1 METASRAGFAVGTW
15 QVYPDQGILSGPDGE
30 QHLEPKVMEVLVFLA
45 QRQGEVARR
54 EELLSEIWSGTI
66 VTDEA
71 LSRVISVLR
80 TQLGDNS
87 REPKYIQTI
96 PKVGYRWLMPVT
108 TLPPAAPPASPQDQ
122 PQPLWSKRR
131 YWPLSLVAVA
141 VFAAIL
147 MWAGHENDQDKPG
160 GPAEFATLTDWF
172 DYLAAQREGT
182 SGTTSIAV
190 LPFEML
196 GTPEPGDAFSDG
208 LTDELTNSL
217 SKFRGLKVVA
227 RRSSYSFRNRND
239 DVPTIGRLLNVD
251 AVLEGSV
258 RPDGDSIRINA
269 QLSDVKDG
277 YLIWSDAVDVS
288 VGGLYA
294 AQESLATDVVAALG
308 NHFPESRLEPPA
320 SSEHRPDNEA
330 YRLYLMSG
338 NALWQLRGE
347 APLRKS
353 IELYQQALALDPTFA
368 RAHIALAR
376 SLVLLP
382 FYSAEPME
390 TTFSKAE
397 SVLNAQEYTDKR
409 DQGEAESVRAF
420 MAWNRWQWEEA
431 EERFQHSLELAPDL
445 PNTYQWYSEHLA
457 AVGRRA
463 EGLEAA
469 KRARELDEISPVVND
484 RLGVAY
490 LWVNDNIRAA
500 EHFAISAQLGF
511 RNAIN
516 PGYMILLIRLQ
527 RFQELQAI
535 FSALYRDEVDKPGW
549 LLQDVGAV
557 FAQDQRKRALSA
569 AREARSQGQVIL
581 PRLEFGLWILLGGID
596 EAYETFERLSGSSRH
611 YLQLE
616 FVFTDEGTEF
626 RRDPRFEQL
635 AREIGW
641 HSYWDRFGEPDE
653 P

>member
-1 METASRAGFAVGTW
+1 MAGFMETASQSGFTVGEW
-15 QVYPDQGILSGPDGE
+15 EVYPDQGILSGPGGE
-30 QHLEPKVMEVLVFLA
+30 QHLEPKVMGVLVFLA
-45 QRQGEVARR
+45 RRQGEVARR
-54 EELLSEIWSGTI
+54 DDLLSEIWSGTI

-87 REPKYIQTI
+87 REPQYIQTI
-96 PKVGYRWLMPVT
+96 PKVGYRLLMPVT
-108 TLPPAAPPASPQDQ
+108 PLAPVAVTAPPTSIK
-122 PQPLWSKRR
+122 SRR
-131 YWPLSLVAVA
+131 WALLAGA
-141 VFAAIL
+141 AALFLAIL
-147 MWAGHENDQDKPG
+147 MFIGHKGGQTPPG
-160 GPAEFATLTDWF
+160 GPAGFATLTEWF
-172 DYLAAQREGT
+172 DYLSAQREG
-182 SGTTSIAV
+182 SAGATSIAV

-196 GTPEPGDAFSDG
+196 GARKPDNAFNDG

-217 SKFRGLKVVA
+217 SQIRGLKVVA
-227 RRSSYSFRNRND
+227 RRSSYSFRDRND

-258 RPDGDSIRINA
+258 RPDGDNIRINA
-269 QLSDVKDG
+269 QLSDVADG
-277 YLIWSDAVDVS
+277 YLIWSDAVDVNA
-288 VGGLYA
+288 GDLYS
-294 AQESLATDVVAALG
+294 AQESLVAEVVAALG
-308 NHFPESRLEPPA
+308 DHFPQSRLEAPA
-320 SSEHRPDNEA
+320 DEARQPDHEA

-338 NALWQLRGE
+338 NFLWQLRGE

-353 IELYQQALALDPTFA
+353 IELYRQALALDPSFS
-368 RAHIALAR
+368 RAHVALAR

-390 TTFSKAE
+390 SAFSEAE
-397 SVLNAQEYTDKR
+397 SVLDAQEFTDKR

-420 MAWNRWQWEEA
+420 MAWNRWHWVEA
-431 EERFQHSLELAPDL
+431 EERFQRALELAPDL
-445 PNTYQWYSEHLA
+445 PNTYQWYSGHLA
-457 AVGRRA
+457 SVGRRA

-469 KRARELDEISPVVND
+469 RRARELDEISPVVND

-535 FSALYRDEVDKPGW
+535 FDALYRDEPDKPRW
-549 LLQDVGAV
+549 LLRNAGAV
-557 FAQDQRKRALSA
+557 FAPDRREEALA
-569 AREARSQGQVIL
+569 VAREAMSHGRIIT
-581 PRLEFGLWILLGGID
+581 PRLEFGLWILLGGMD
-596 EAYETFERLSGSSRH
+596 EAYSAFERLRGSNPQ

-616 FVFTDEGTEF
+616 FVFTDEAAEF
-626 RRDPRFEQL
+626 RRDPRFKRL
-635 AREIGW
+635 ARDIGW
-641 HSYWDRFGEPDE
+641 QAYWDRFGGPDS

>member
-1 METASRAGFAVGTW
+1 MESTSKSGFAVGDW
-15 QVYPDQGILSGPDGE
+15 QVYPDQGILSGPGGE
-30 QHLEPKVMEVLVFLA
+30 QHLEPKVMGVLVFLA

-54 EELLSEIWSGTI
+54 EDLLSEIWSGTI

-80 TQLGDNS
+80 TQLGDNT

-96 PKVGYRWLMPVT
+96 PKVGYRLLMPVT
-108 TLPPAAPPASPQDQ
+108 PLPQSATPAPPPG
-122 PQPLWSKRR
+122 LKKHR
-131 YWPLSLVAVA
+131 WPLLLG
-141 VFAAIL
+141 AIAL
-147 MWAGHENDQDKPG
+147 LALILILTGRNGDQTDPG
-160 GPAEFATLTDWF
+160 GPAGFATLTEWF

-182 SGTTSIAV
+182 EGTTSIAV

-196 GTPEPGDAFSDG
+196 GAREPGDALGDG

-217 SKFRGLKVVA
+217 SQLKGLKVVA
-227 RRSSYSFRNRND
+227 RRSSYSFRDRND

-258 RPDGDSIRINA
+258 RPVGDRIRINA
-269 QLSDVKDG
+269 QLSDVADG
-277 YLIWSDAVDVS
+277 YLIWSDAIDAS
-288 VGGLYA
+288 AADLYA
-294 AQESLATDVVAALG
+294 AQESLVTEVVAALG
-308 NHFPESRLEPPA
+308 DHFPASRLERPA
-320 SSEHRPDNEA
+320 ANDRQPDNEA

-338 NALWQLRGE
+338 NFLWQLRGE

-353 IELYQQALALDPTFA
+353 IELYRQALALDPTFS
-368 RAHIALAR
+368 RAYVALAR

-382 FYSAEPME
+382 FYSSEPME
-390 TTFSKAE
+390 PAFKEAE
-397 SVLNAQEYTDKR
+397 SMLDGREFTDKR

-431 EERFQHSLELAPDL
+431 EERFQRSLELAPEL
-445 PNTYQWYSEHLA
+445 PNTYQWYSAHLA
-457 AVGRRA
+457 TVGRLA

-535 FSALYRDEVDKPGW
+535 FNALYRDVPDKPEW
-549 LLQDVGAV
+549 LLQNVGAV
-557 FAQDQRKRALSA
+557 FAPDRRKDALAA
-569 AREARSQGQVIL
+569 ARLARSGGQAIQ
-581 PRLEFGLWILLGGID
+581 PRLEFGFWVLLGGMD
-596 EAYETFERLSGSSRH
+596 EAYDAFDRFRAQNRQ

-616 FVFTDEGTEF
+616 FVFTDEGSEF
-626 RRDPRFEQL
+626 RHDPRFERL
-635 AREIGW
+635 ARDIGW
-641 HSYWDRFGEPDE
+641 RAYWDRFGGPDKR
-653 P
+653 

>member
-1 METASRAGFAVGTW
+1 METPLKSGFVVGNW
-15 QVYPDQGILSGPDGE
+15 QVYPDQGILSGPDGD
-30 QHLEPKVMEVLVFLA
+30 QHLEPKVMGVLVFLA
-45 QRQGEVARR
+45 QREGEVARR
-54 EELLSEIWSGTI
+54 EELLSEIWTGTI

-80 TQLGDNS
+80 THLGDNS

-96 PKVGYRWLMPVT
+96 PKVGYRLLMPVT
-108 TLPPAAPPASPQDQ
+108 RLPPAATPTPTSRQ
-122 PQPLWSKRR
+122 PQWPKRR
-131 YWPLSLVAVA
+131 RWPLLLGAVA

-147 MWAGHENDQDKPG
+147 MWVGHEKDQGDPG
-160 GPAEFATLTDWF
+160 GPAGFASLTDWF
-172 DYLAAQREGT
+172 DYLAAQREG
-182 SGTTSIAV
+182 SAGTTSIAV

-196 GTPEPGDAFSDG
+196 GAPEPGDAFSEG

-217 SKFRGLKVVA
+217 SQIKGLKVVA

-239 DVPTIGRLLNVD
+239 DVPTVGRLLNVD

-269 QLSDVKDG
+269 QLSDVDDG

-288 VGGLYA
+288 LGGLYA
-294 AQESLATDVVAALG
+294 AQESLVTEVVAALG
-308 NHFPESRLEPPA
+308 NHFPDSRLEPPA
-320 SSEHRPDNEA
+320 NSEHRPDNEA

-338 NALWQLRGE
+338 NFLWQLRGE

-353 IELYQQALALDPTFA
+353 IELYRQALALDPTFS

-382 FYSAEPME
+382 FYSTEPME
-390 TTFSKAE
+390 STFSKAE

-420 MAWNRWQWEEA
+420 IAWNRWQWEEA
-431 EERFQHSLELAPDL
+431 EERFQRSLELAPDL

-490 LWVNDNIRAA
+490 LWVGDNIRAA

-535 FSALYRDEVDKPGW
+535 LSALYRDEVDKPAW

-557 FAQDQRKRALSA
+557 FAPDQRKTALAA
-569 AREARSQGQVIL
+569 AREARSHAQVIL
-581 PRLEFGLWILLGGID
+581 PRLEFGLWVLLGGID
-596 EAYETFERLSGSSRH
+596 EAYDTFNRLSGSARN

-616 FVFTDEGTEF
+616 FVFTDEGTDF
-626 RRDPRFEQL
+626 RHDPRFERL

-641 HSYWDRFGEPDE
+641 RSYWDRFGGPDE
-653 P
+653 S

>member
-1 METASRAGFAVGTW
+1 METAIKAGFAIGDW
-15 QVYPDQGILSGPDGE
+15 QVYPDQGILSGPGGE
-30 QHLEPKVMEVLVFLA
+30 QHLEPKVMGVLVFLA
-45 QRQGEVARR
+45 QHQGDVARR

-87 REPKYIQTI
+87 REPRYIQTI
-96 PKVGYRWLMPVT
+96 PKVGYRLLMPVVP
-108 TLPPAAPPASPQDQ
+108 LPPTADPERT
-122 PQPLWSKRR
+122 WNIKKHR
-131 YWPLSLVAVA
+131 WPLLVGAIA
-141 VFAAIL
+141 LFSAIL
-147 MWAGHENDQDKPG
+147 MFNGHKSDQGPLD
-160 GPAEFATLTDWF
+160 GPAGFASLTEWF
-172 DYLAAQREGT
+172 DHLAAQREG
-182 SGTTSIAV
+182 SAGATSIAV

-196 GTPEPGDAFSDG
+196 GAQGPGHAFSDG

-217 SKFRGLKVVA
+217 SQYKGLKVVA
-227 RRSSYSFRNRND
+227 RRSSYSFRDRND

-251 AVLEGSV
+251 AVLEGSI
-258 RPDGDSIRINA
+258 RQDGDSIRINA
-269 QLSDVKDG
+269 QLSDVADG
-277 YLIWSDAVDVS
+277 YLIWSDAVDI
-288 VGGLYA
+288 GARDLYD
-294 AQESLATDVVAALG
+294 AQESLATEVVAALG
-308 NHFPESRLEPPA
+308 DHFPESQLQAPA
-320 SSEHRPDNEA
+320 GKERQPDNEA

-338 NALWQLRGE
+338 NFLWQLRGE

-353 IELYQQALALDPTFA
+353 IELYKQALALDPTFS
-368 RAHIALAR
+368 RAHVALAR

-390 TTFSKAE
+390 SSFREAE
-397 SVLNAQEYTDKR
+397 AVLDAQDFTDKR

-420 MAWNRWQWEEA
+420 IAWNRWRWEEA
-431 EERFQHSLELAPDL
+431 EERFQRALELAPDL
-445 PNTYQWYSEHLA
+445 PNTYQWYSAHLA
-457 AVGRRA
+457 SVGRQA

-469 KRARELDEISPVVND
+469 RRARELDEISPVVND

-535 FSALYRDEVDKPGW
+535 FNALYRDEPNKPEW
-549 LLQDVGAV
+549 LLRDVGAV
-557 FAQDQRKRALSA
+557 FAPDRREQALA
-569 AREARSQGQVIL
+569 MARQARSDDRVIT
-581 PRLEFGLWILLGGID
+581 PRLEFGLWILLGGRD
-596 EAYETFERLSGSSRH
+596 EAYDAFYRLRGSNPQ

-616 FVFTDEGTEF
+616 FVFTEEAAEF
-626 RRDPRFEQL
+626 RRDPRFDRL
-635 AREIGW
+635 ARDIGW
-641 HSYWDRFGEPDE
+641 RAYWDRFGGPDE